1 MANVAPG
8 KSSNTAW
15 AITWV
20 VEWRIV
26 YSPRSDE
33 AVTISTLSPS
43 SSTQS
48 RSRSVPFTTPMTAS
62 LASRRP
68 IPAANSITVVPAGTD
83 RCESSGNVIVMSA
96 IVGW

>member
-8 KSSNTAW
+8 KSSSTAW

-26 YSPRSDE
+26 YSPRSE
-33 AVTISTLSPS
+33 VAVTISTLSPS
-43 SSTQS
+43 SSTQF
-48 RSRSVPFTTPMTAS
+48 RSRSVPFTTPITAS

-68 IPAANSITVVPAGTD
+68 MEAARPATVVPAGTD
-83 RCESSGNVIVMSA
+83 RSEASGSVIVMSA